1 MTVAPHVDIVICTM
15 NRREKLETCLDH
27 LRDLRYDNWKL
38 ILVDSGDDANLTDQ
52 FSDLPLTYVDA
63 PAQGL
68 PNARNRA
75 LVHCDGEIVCF
86 IDDDAYVGPS
96 WLTHI
101 VAEFE
106 DPDVGAVGGPVLDP
120 GEELRAVAP
129 VAELR
134 ANGEI
139 IDNFDSSVRTTVD
152 HIRGANM
159 HYRRELLEELGGFD
173 EGYSSGGRAHFED
186 TDMSHRVNRAGHEL
200 VYTPAAPIV
209 HDHGFRGSDD
219 YQAARLRNWPRLYRR
234 VDHGVADAVS
244 FFFRY
249 LVRCLFF
256 SLQAR
261 RPLFGDVLSAVI
273 GSEPTVENSA
283 RN

>member
-1 MTVAPHVDIVICTM
+1 VAPHVDIVICTM
-15 NRREKLETCLDH
+15 NRRQKLETCLDH
-27 LRDLRYDNWKL
+27 LRDLRYNNWDL
-38 ILVDSGDDANLTDQ
+38 ILVDSGDDADLADQ

-63 PAQGL
+63 PARGL

-86 IDDDAYVGPS
+86 IDDDAYVEPS

-106 DPDVGAVGGPVLDP
+106 DSGVGAVGGPVVDL
-120 GEELRAVAP
+120 GEGLRAVTP

-139 IDNFDSSVRTTVD
+139 IDNFDSSVRATVD

-186 TDMSHRVNRAGHEL
+186 TDMSHRVRRAGYKL
-200 VYTPAAPIV
+200 VYTPAAPVV

-261 RPLFGDVLSAVI
+261 RPMFGNALGAVV
-273 GSEPTVENSA
+273 GGEPSVENTV
-283 RN
+283 RE